1 MGDKNVI
8 IPYVRM
14 GQIIEFIRNFPAEE
28 VPLQKLQD
36 KFGKSSVQ
44 NVLPTVQLLQLC
56 EYDRKS
62 GIVKLTTSGKKF
74 RSLIITG
81 DEKRAA
87 EIIKSQI
94 EESEALSFVKSLLER
109 KSRLSTLEIGRELA
123 FRFNK
128 KWDNPLTYKAHGA
141 ACASILAFAGFGVYA
156 RGILMKDRLKVSKAE
171 ITAPYAG
178 FEKIVKIVE
187 IVSTYGDTDI
197 HTLAKEIKTKKG
209 RLSVEIKNC
218 IDLGFLERLAPGR
231 VRISTLGKDLI
242 DPLKKHKR
250 KEIFREALLSSNFS
264 KIISSLAGKVFD
276 VKELGEILKYELGGK
291 WLREKTVVAFGKKFL
306 NWLKSA
312 MLLEGVGKGKY
323 RIRSEIIKRA
333 GKPQLQ
339 ILSKEDYYTLGKN
352 VGAVLFSRE
361 FDKVKLAVE
370 KLLKFCEQDK
380 NLSTV
385 SELLQ
390 EHYKLFLDLKDS
402 RIFHADIKL
411 LERVLELEENG
422 GVGS

>member
-1 MGDKNVI
+1 MGEKNVT
-8 IPYVRM
+8 IPYVRIS
-14 GQIIEFIRNFPAEE
+14 QIIEFIEKFPAEE
-28 VPLQKLQD
+28 APLEKLHD
-36 KFGKSSVQ
+36 KFGKSNVQ
-44 NVLPTVQLLQLC
+44 NILPTVQLLQLC
-56 EYDRKS
+56 EYDRKNS
-62 GIVKLTTSGKKF
+62 ILRLTTSGKKF
-74 RSLIITG
+74 KSLIITG
-81 DEKRAA
+81 DKKRAS
-87 EIIKSQI
+87 EIIKPCI
-94 EESEALSFVKSLLER
+94 EKSEALSFVKSLLER
-109 KSRLSTLEIGRELA
+109 KGRLSALEIGRELA

-128 KWDNPLTYKAHGA
+128 RWNNPLTYKAHGA
-141 ACASILAFAGFGVYA
+141 ACASILGFAGFGVYT
-156 RGILMKDRLKVSKAE
+156 RGILMKDELKISKAE

-187 IVSTYGDTDI
+187 MVSVYGDADV
-197 HTLAKEIKTKKG
+197 HTLAERLKTKEG

-218 IDLGFLERLAPGR
+218 IDLGFLERSAPGR
-231 VRISTLGKDLI
+231 VRISPLGKDLI
-242 DPLKKHKR
+242 DPLKKHR
-250 KEIFREALLSSNFS
+250 RNEIFREALLSSNFG
-264 KIISSLAGKVFD
+264 KIVSLLTGKTFD
-276 VKELGEILKYELGGK
+276 VKELGEILKHQLRSK
-291 WLREKTVVAFGKKFL
+291 WLTEKTVITFGKKFF
-306 NWLKSA
+306 NWLNSA
-312 MLLEGVGKGKY
+312 MLLEKVEKGKY
-323 RIRSEIIKRA
+323 KVKSEIIKKTE
-333 GKPQLQ
+333 KPQVQ

-390 EHYKLFLDLKDS
+390 EHYRLFLDLKDS